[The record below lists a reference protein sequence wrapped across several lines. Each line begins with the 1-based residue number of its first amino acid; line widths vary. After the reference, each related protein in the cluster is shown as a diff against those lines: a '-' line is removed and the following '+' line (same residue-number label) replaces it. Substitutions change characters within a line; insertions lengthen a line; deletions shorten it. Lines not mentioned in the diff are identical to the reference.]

1 MSMWN
6 KTPRTKTSRPTAHV
20 NVRKMLQNMNV
31 GQQSTEVKKYIA
43 KLETSKTI
51 GQHKTIARNNV

>member
-1 MSMWN
+1 MRN
-6 KTPRTKTSRPTAHV
+6 KPPRTKTSRPIAYV
-20 NVRKMLQNMNV
+20 NVRKMLQTMNV

-51 GQHKTIARNNV
+51 GQHKNIARNNV